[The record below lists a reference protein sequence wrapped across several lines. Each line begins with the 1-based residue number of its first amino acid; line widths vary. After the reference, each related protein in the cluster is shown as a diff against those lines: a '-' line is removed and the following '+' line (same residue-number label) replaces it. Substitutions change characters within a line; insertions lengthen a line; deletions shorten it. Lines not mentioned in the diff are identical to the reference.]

1 MKTELLKSNA
11 ILALQ
16 YLIASFVPIIL
27 IPHIVKVL
35 GLDVYGSLTILQAIG
50 GYGAVIVQYAFQLT
64 GPKRIAHQKNAN
76 SLDEALFEITLAKG
90 ILLLAV
96 FFLVTLALALN
107 GSFSTVGRFGEV
119 ILFALPV
126 AAALNSAWFLQ
137 AVNKFFLTS
146 IISISSTLLTI
157 FIGFNYISNEI
168 LYSIDVAVIIIFL
181 NPIIVGA
188 GTLVI
193 SIKYIKVRRFK
204 LNFKGAIKEI
214 LIGRHL
220 FLSQSFSLAYSASG
234 PLIIGI
240 ILDSKSAGAY
250 SVIEK
255 VISAMSGGALLTY
268 TVAYPRLAT
277 EYIKNRQNY
286 WNFLR
291 WVIVF
296 YLLSTTLIAVIIW
309 VWRYEVL
316 DYLYGY
322 GSAYLPLLFFGLF
335 WFVLGILGSALT
347 GHLVISGNGGRIW
360 IITLQVLLSSVLFG
374 VFGVMY
380 FGPSGWL
387 AALVLS
393 QLIVLFY
400 GYKFWRN

>member
-360 IITLQVLLSSVLFG
+360 IITLQVLLSFSTVWGFWSYVLWTLG
-374 VFGVMY
+374 
-380 FGPSGWL
+380 L
-387 AALVLS
+387 ACCISSIAINRTILW
-393 QLIVLFY
+393 I
-400 GYKFWRN
+400 